1 MELERI
7 RDQRWTETAVAGE
20 LQKLGNLP
28 DEENINKSDSN
39 FFACLLKI
47 AAIVKGTG
55 SAFLS
60 PDEVLSQ
67 IQNTCSQYAWLK
79 EKEIKRQWK
88 NAYKMANPRFRPK

>member
-28 DEENINKSDSN
+28 EGENINKSDSI

-55 SAFLS
+55 SAFVS
-60 PDEVLSQ
+60 SDEALSQ
-67 IQNTCSQYAWLK
+67 IQNSCSQYAWLK